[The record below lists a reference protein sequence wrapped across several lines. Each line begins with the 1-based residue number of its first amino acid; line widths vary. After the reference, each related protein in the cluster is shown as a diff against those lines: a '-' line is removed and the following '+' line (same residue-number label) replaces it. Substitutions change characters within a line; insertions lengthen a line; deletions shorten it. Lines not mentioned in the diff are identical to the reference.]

1 MSRLIYFSSFFFFVI
16 LDEFLEHIEKN
27 IYPNAQLLSLFF
39 FTI

>member
-1 MSRLIYFSSFFFFVI
+1 MSRLIYFSSFFFVI